1 MASTPRQTG
10 TQSDHDRPSI
20 VPGAVSPRP
29 SLLPTA
35 PSSQARAS
43 GMVLLPGTCGGP
55 RLCWEGGVASH
66 WPRGKHPRER
76 AVGGTEVKEA
86 QGVGRGSRPGP
97 GRDTSH
103 VPEGLSLGFS
113 QAPGPATSVPLR
125 PRGSVPC
132 VPQEGTPPRR
142 LCAPRSVQR
151 KAWTPSFSHPPA
163 PGARAWVSGDGW
175 PLCSRSSPDIL
186 TGCGAVRPCFLGF
199 QPPVVARQHFQIFPV
214 HSADSSHPSALSH
227 VYHFFPLL
235 EFDSNSPKNR
245 ICTKAATPNLD
256 LHTPLRFVLFLIAL
270 IKYTLCSQLGRL
282 QRNDIS
288 TTPAPPLGFS

>member
-66 WPRGKHPRER
+66 CPRGKHPRER

-163 PGARAWVSGDGW
+163 RGSPETAGPCAHGAPQTSSPDVVQSGLVS
-175 PLCSRSSPDIL
+175 LAFSLRSSPVSISKSSL
-186 TGCGAVRPCFLGF
+186 ST
-199 QPPVVARQHFQIFPV
+199 QPIPAIRQ
-214 HSADSSHPSALSH
+214 PSLM
-227 VYHFFPLL
+227 
-235 EFDSNSPKNR
+235 
-245 ICTKAATPNLD
+245 
-256 LHTPLRFVLFLIAL
+256 
-270 IKYTLCSQLGRL
+270 
-282 QRNDIS
+282 S
-288 TTPAPPLGFS
+288 TTSFLCLNLTPIAPKTGLAPKPLHRS